1 MQHVECPTSARA
13 AELRAAVREKYS
25 AVSREAERG
34 NFAYPVGTQSIARLG
49 YHSEWFADVPSSIA
63 ERFVGVGNP
72 FGVRPARKGERVLDV
87 GCGCGFDTF
96 VTAGLIGPGGLAVGL
111 DLTPEML
118 EIARTAL
125 AQTKINNLQFREGQ
139 AEALPFDDASFDLV
153 ISNGVLNLVP
163 DKDVAFKE
171 IVRVLRP
178 GGDFVAADLVVVES
192 IPAHLLASM
201 DAWST

>member
-1 MQHVECPTSARA
+1 
-13 AELRAAVREKYS
+13 
-25 AVSREAERG
+25 
-34 NFAYPVGTQSIARLG
+34 
-49 YHSEWFADVPSSIA
+49 
-63 ERFVGVGNP
+63 
-72 FGVRPARKGERVLDV
+72 VLDV

-96 VTAGLIGPGGLAVGL
+96 VAAALVGPEGQAVGL

-118 EIARTAL
+118 EIAQTTL
-125 AQTKINNLQFREGQ
+125 AQTKINNLQFKEGH

-163 DKDVAFKE
+163 NKEVAFKE

-178 GGDFVAADLVVVES
+178 GGDFMAADLVVVEN
-192 IPAHLLASM
+192 IPDHLLESM